1 MVHEMG
7 SYLIVLSLLLS
18 GYKCA
23 NENTTTHLS
32 GSSSTAHP
40 HNSVG
45 TTTIEP
51 ITKQIPLNSTTAPP
65 LNHTDSHQN
74 NRTHKINGCV
84 NDPADIVFLL
94 DRSGSVGAANYR
106 HGLNF
111 IKDFAKHYKIGPQN
125 VQIGVVSFSG
135 SATEEINMKQYTK
148 IHDLNTAIDNI
159 TYPSQHSGTHTST
172 ALQYIRENGFTNKSG
187 DRPHV
192 PNFLVVITDGNS
204 RPAEFYPDKEAA
216 KLHQTNIETFVIG
229 IGNIDPSE
237 LRLIGTDDKHVYTVK
252 DHLDLHIPLRHIRC
266 ENFKT
271 LPPTTLQTTTKP
283 PITTTTTKV
292 TTIKTT
298 VQTSTSSSISSTAPT
313 TTQTTTPTTTQTTTP
328 TTAPTTTQT
337 TAQTA
342 TPTPTQTTLSTTKA
356 KGLVECMGC
365 KRIAEPHDCEKVIT
379 CAEHEQCSTD
389 FYITPQGHVFYDLG
403 CRTNRVCDAISKYGK
418 RDTVQKRQ
426 DGNLYVCQECC
437 NTEHCNQFGCIDK
450 AKLNRTVCFNCV
462 DVSKPSDCDVIE
474 ICDVDKKCFARHYIT
489 DMFVER
495 WRLGCEDRRKCTDI
509 AKYSMY
515 AGHPKT
521 KKQVIGGSD
530 GFDLCYYCCD
540 DNFCNKKECEKGKLS
555 TAVQKINTTQ
565 SYISTKQM
573 GQNTSPSTP

>member
-1 MVHEMG
+1 MFLVKGISEEVDIINVPRTF
-7 SYLIVLSLLLS
+7 LIRRSIIHRILLSLLLS

-51 ITKQIPLNSTTAPP
+51 ITKKIPINSTTAPP
-65 LNHTDSHQN
+65 LNHTNGHQH
-74 NRTHKINGCV
+74 NRTNKINGCV
-84 NDPADIVFLL
+84 NDPADIIFLL
-94 DRSGSVGAANYR
+94 DRSKSVGAANYR

-135 SATEEINMKQYTK
+135 SATEEINMKQYAK

-159 TYPSQHSGTHTST
+159 TYPSQHDGTHTST

-192 PNFLVVITDGNS
+192 PNFLVVITDGIS

-266 ENFKT
+266 A
-271 LPPTTLQTTTKP
+271 PTTLETTTKP

-292 TTIKTT
+292 TTTKTT
-298 VQTSTSSSISSTAPT
+298 VQTTTSSSISTPT
-313 TTQTTTPTTTQTTTP
+313 TTQSTTPTTTQTTTP
-328 TTAPTTTQT
+328 TTAPRTTQTLTTQTTTPTPTTQTTTQT
-337 TAQTA
+337 TPA
-342 TPTPTQTTLSTTKA
+342 TTQTTLSTTKA

-379 CAEHEQCSTD
+379 CAEHE
-389 FYITPQGHVFYDLG
+389 
-403 CRTNRVCDAISKYGK
+403 VCDAISKYGK

-437 NTEHCNQFGCIDK
+437 NTEHCNRFGCIDK

-540 DNFCNKKECEKGKLS
+540 DNFCNKKECEKGILS
-555 TAVQKINTTQ
+555 TAVQKDEHNTVI
-565 SYISTKQM
+565 YID
-573 GQNTSPSTP
+573 